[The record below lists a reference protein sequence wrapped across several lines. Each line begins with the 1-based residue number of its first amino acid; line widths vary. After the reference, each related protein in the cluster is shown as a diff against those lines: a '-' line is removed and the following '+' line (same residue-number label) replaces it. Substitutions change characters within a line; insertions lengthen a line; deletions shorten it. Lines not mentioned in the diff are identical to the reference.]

1 MFSIPQATC
10 VAPTGQAAVPRRV
23 SALLT
28 PILPSTISYAL
39 LTSGGAHAR

>member
-1 MFSIPQATC
+1 MFSIPRATC

-28 PILPSTISYAL
+28 PIHSTIFYAL

>member
-1 MFSIPQATC
+1 MFSIPRATC

-28 PILPSTISYAL
+28 PIPSMIFYAL

>member
-10 VAPTGQAAVPRRV
+10 VAPTGQAAVPPPV

-28 PILPSTISYAL
+28 PIPSTIFYAL
-39 LTSGGAHAR
+39 LMSGDAHAR